1 MLALL
6 HLISAG
12 LAIVGTNVMSDDLN
26 HKSEPRGDERRRES
40 LAEQAATLHFASL
53 LAEATSGLEPEAL
66 MLRADLDGVRGNVFN
81 FLDYF
86 AGVIHNYKLKLLIGD
101 PRQMRD

>member
-1 MLALL
+1 
-6 HLISAG
+6 
-12 LAIVGTNVMSDDLN
+12 
-26 HKSEPRGDERRRES
+26 
-40 LAEQAATLHFASL
+40 
-53 LAEATSGLEPEAL
+53 